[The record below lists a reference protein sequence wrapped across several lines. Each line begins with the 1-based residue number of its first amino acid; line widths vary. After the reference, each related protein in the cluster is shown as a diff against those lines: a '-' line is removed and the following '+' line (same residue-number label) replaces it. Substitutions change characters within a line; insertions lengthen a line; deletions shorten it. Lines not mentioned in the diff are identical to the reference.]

1 MKVRSLLV
9 SMLCMLVLSVSFASC
24 SDDDDLLDDSG
35 STVALP
41 QVRAFFLNAGSQ
53 GANNSNIAFY
63 APNGGADF
71 VSDIFQKQNK
81 AMLGDLGQTMI
92 EYNECMYVAVYGS
105 NYLVKLNAASVEQ
118 ARVSFIADKE
128 LAAGIRAIDA
138 EDGYIYA
145 SFYGGVVAKINAN
158 TLKVEKKLT
167 IEQGYNLEGVAI
179 SKNMLYVANSYK
191 QVGTEIVYLNDVFV
205 IDLNTFALKETL
217 TVASNPN
224 VLMEEEDKLFLITW
238 DFSSTDGYIL
248 QMIDPTDGNKVTT
261 IGNATYMAAEDGIVY
276 LINSLTDWTAKP
288 AVTTNHLSTYNIKTK
303 ILNKTSFLKNAPE
316 ELATTSVSM
325 LQVNDNNGD
334 IYIGTTFFSAGNG
347 NIYRFKK
354 DGTFVE
360 KFDCGGQNP
369 NSAVF
374 FN

>member
-9 SMLCMLVLSVSFASC
+9 SMLCMFALSVSFASC

-41 QVRAFFLNAGSQ
+41 QVRAFIMNAGSYD
-53 GANNSNIAFY
+53 ANNANIAFY

-81 AMLGDLGQTMI
+81 AKLGDMGQKTI
-92 EYNECMYVAVYGS
+92 EYNECMYVAMYGS
-105 NYLVKLNAASVEQ
+105 NYLVKLNAAGVEQ
-118 ARVSFIADKE
+118 ARILFKDDKE
-128 LAAGIRAIDA
+128 LSAGIRSIDA

-167 IEQGYNLEGVAI
+167 GLGHNLEGIAVCN
-179 SKNMLYVANSYK
+179 NMLYVADSYK
-191 QVGTEIVYLNDVFV
+191 QVDGKYIYLNDVLV
-205 IDLNTFALKETL
+205 IDLKTFTLKETL

-224 VLMEEEDKLFLITW
+224 VLMEESDKLFLIAW
-238 DFSSTDGYIL
+238 DYSSTAGYVL
-248 QMIDPTDGNKVTT
+248 QMIDPADNNKVTT
-261 IGNATYMAAEDGIVY
+261 IGNATYMAANDDVVY
-276 LINSLTDWTAKP
+276 LINSLTNWVTY
-288 AVTTNHLSTYNIKTK
+288 AVNNSFSTYNIKTK
-303 ILNKTSFLKNAPE
+303 TLNETSFLKNAPE

-334 IYIGTTFFSAGNG
+334 IYIGTTFFSASNG